1 MKCIFKSTMRL
12 LWCSSRVSCI
22 GFCWK
27 GFTQHHITTTTWL
40 RWKLSFDYRVFHAKM
55 CSKKL
60 SQQGFISAHSHLT
73 TKILKLNT
81 LYHYYNT
88 SSSSLLRKVLN
99 HIPRPKTIDWKSLF
113 GRNCAAVTM
122 MMLKRYSFC
131 ATSVSDSAQKPIL
144 LLVLYC
150 LRSINKYVQF
160 WKVGYTAC
168 RNFRISCCFHVT
180 LRIRQ

>member
-1 MKCIFKSTMRL
+1 MIHSSQDVRNFMKCIFKSTMRL
-12 LWCSSRVSCI
+12 LWCSRVSCI

-40 RWKLSFDYRVFHAKM
+40 RWKLSFDYRVFHYKIY
-55 CSKKL
+55 SKK
-60 SQQGFISAHSHLT
+60 QFPIIAFQRFVENVHPYIT
-73 TKILKLNT
+73 TKLYT

-122 MMLKRYSFC
+122 MMLKSYS
-131 ATSVSDSAQKPIL
+131 SSSLP
-144 LLVLYC
+144 VLPT
-150 LRSINKYVQF
+150 F
-160 WKVGYTAC
+160 
-168 RNFRISCCFHVT
+168 
-180 LRIRQ
+180 